1 VNYDAVVF
9 DNDGVLLDLTGEE
22 THRAGARDAFEA
34 VGVTDPDPADVEAM
48 SIGVTVPELTAVCDR
63 YGLDV
68 ERFWRA
74 RDRALSERQ
83 RDLMRAG
90 HKRPYDDVGH
100 LDRLSR
106 PLGVVSS
113 NQQATVE
120 FAYDHFGLAGHFETV
135 RARPPTVES
144 LRRKKPDPH
153 YVEAALSELGVES
166 ALYVGDSE
174 HDVEAAHAAGVD
186 AAFLRRPHTRGRTL
200 SVDPEH
206 DLSGLD
212 EVAALFD

>member
-1 VNYDAVVF
+1 MNYDAVVF
-9 DNDGVLLDLTGEE
+9 DNDGVIVDLTGDD

-48 SIGVTVPELTAVCDR
+48 SIGVTVPKLTAVCDR
-63 YGLDV
+63 YDLDV

-90 HKRPYDDVGH
+90 RKRPYDDVDH

-120 FAYDHFGLAGHFETV
+120 FAYDHFGLADHFETV